1 MGKAVRLGV
10 LGTLG
15 RGLGARVVPGRAE
28 PLRVWHYTIA
38 QNAVDIEHDC
48 ELLPGAGGTDGP
60 GVYVTDLMPSPDRLG
75 ISMAIWNQW
84 RPRSMEAF
92 VGLPFIAGEMVPSRR
107 HPHVW
112 VVKKSELRLTGL
124 EDPEIGFWQG
134 SDPSAANDQGTW
146 LRRPVPGCR

>member
-1 MGKAVRLGV
+1 M
-10 LGTLG
+10 
-15 RGLGARVVPGRAE
+15 
-28 PLRVWHYTIA
+28 WHYTVA
-38 QNAVDIEHDC
+38 QNALDIEHDC
-48 ELLPGAGGTDGP
+48 ELLPGGWGTDGP
-60 GVYVTDLMPSPDRLG
+60 GVYLTDLAPSADRHG
-75 ISMAIWNQW
+75 ISVVLWNQW